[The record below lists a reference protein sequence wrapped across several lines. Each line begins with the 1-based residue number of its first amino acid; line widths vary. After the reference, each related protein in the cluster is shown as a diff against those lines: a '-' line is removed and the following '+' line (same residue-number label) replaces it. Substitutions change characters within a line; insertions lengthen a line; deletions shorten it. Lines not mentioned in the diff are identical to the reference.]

1 MIDESFKPKVVL
13 GLIENNGQFLLIKRK
28 VPSFKVNWAFPG
40 GVIHP
45 GETEEQCVAREVKSE
60 VGIDVEVKEKLL
72 ERKHPNTLVTIAYF
86 HCTPKGK
93 TSPKVGEPD
102 EISDVEWVRAKEVLE
117 RFTSDVDPKIQ
128 KFILSFAK

>member
-1 MIDESFKPKVVL
+1 MQQDFKPKVVL
-13 GLIENNGQFLLIKRK
+13 GLIEDKGKFLLIRRK

-45 GETEEQCVAREVKSE
+45 GETEEECVAREVKSE

-86 HCTPKGK
+86 HCIPKVKTTPKI
-93 TSPKVGEPD
+93 GEPD
-102 EISDVEWVRAKEVLE
+102 EISEIEWIGAKEVLE

-128 KFILSFAK
+128 KFVLSYAK